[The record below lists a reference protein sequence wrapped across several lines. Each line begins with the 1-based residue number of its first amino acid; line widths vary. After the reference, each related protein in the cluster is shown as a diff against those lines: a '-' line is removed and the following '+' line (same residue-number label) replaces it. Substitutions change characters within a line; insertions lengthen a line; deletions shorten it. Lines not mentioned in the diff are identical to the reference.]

1 MKKFELEIMALVKRK
16 VVVEISEE
24 DYNMYCDDDLNPM
37 ENAKAMYE
45 DDKYYYFENVE
56 EIPETDWTIH
66 EEVLSVEELP
76 RKGEEE
82 IG

>member
-16 VVVEISEE
+16 VVVEINEE
-24 DYNMYCDDDLNPM
+24 DYNMHCADYLNPM

-56 EIPETDWTIH
+56 EILDDEYIIH
-66 EEVLSVEELP
+66 EEVLAVEELP
-76 RKGEEE
+76 KGVE
-82 IG
+82 